1 MSIITITLPGRSGI
15 LIIMAPPDHPT
26 TYYPQEHTSEDWEGH
41 RELLTQ
47 LY

>member
-26 TYYPQEHTSEDWEGH
+26 YYPQEHTSEDWE
-41 RELLTQ
+41 
-47 LY
+47 